1 MNEQKAP
8 DFVKIKVET
17 LNNLIQYLTTKPFS
31 EVADLI
37 SQVQQ
42 GIAPLDNVVP
52 ESDENTTPV
61 KPKKAD

>member
-8 DFVKIKVET
+8 EFVKIKVDT
-17 LNNLIQYLTTKPFS
+17 LNNIIQYLTTKPFA

-52 ESDENTTPV
+52 ASEENPTPV